1 MIRWRLLLLAAAL
14 LVSVSLVSV
23 VAATGR
29 RDPVALIPGAL
40 GLALGL
46 PLWARRRGVAP
57 GLTRWVPAAIGAVLV
72 LASLLAQG
80 GAMAERPVLAAST
93 LPLAAGLGALAG
105 LLPRPHSGH
114 RRGRWR
120 AIPAALGLPV
130 VVALLAWYA
139 TFEIHT
145 LLPVVLPA
153 LTAVLGAAL
162 LASGWAWREP
172 SRP

>member
-46 PLWARRRGVAP
+46 PLWAGRRGVAP

-105 LLPRPHSGH
+105 LFSRPRGARH
-114 RRGRWR
+114 RSPRRLL
-120 AIPAALGLPV
+120 PAALGLPAV
-130 VVALLAWYA
+130 AALLAWYA

-145 LLPVVLPA
+145 LLPVILPA
-153 LTAVLGAAL
+153 LTAVLGVAL
-162 LASGWAWREP
+162 LASGWVWREP